1 VISLRAITTLLVIA
15 LSIGCASND
24 SRYRDNASLERP
36 PELPAGTQ
44 KVEQE
49 TADEVNQPIRRHGKG
64 LKSDV
69 YMTET
74 PPLELRLKRGFDE
87 SWSLLNRAIQLN
99 ELKVSDQDRSK
110 GQLVVEFSGTGLFS
124 GGFSLLGSG
133 DKVNYELKVE
143 SQNEETRVAIN
154 RAASKMDTDSASA
167 KDGFSDTTPENKSGE
182 LLNLL
187 YDTLHDKVQED

>member
-1 VISLRAITTLLVIA
+1 LVIA
-15 LSIGCASND
+15 LSMGCASND

-36 PELPAGTQ
+36 PELPVGTQ

-143 SQNEETRVAIN
+143 SQNEETRIAIN
-154 RAASKMDTDSASA
+154 RAASKEDTDSASA